1 MTGTLKRVL
10 KAQNRTKPKPHQQIT
25 VQPNEQK
32 RHNNL
37 VKRDE
42 LRDKVAN
49 DVAAYLSSGGK
60 IDRVERSAT
69 GLTHNYR
76 TINTGKS
83 IKLKKAK
90 Q

>member
-1 MTGTLKRVL
+1 MTGKLKRVL

-32 RHNNL
+32 RHKNR
-37 VKRDE
+37 VARDE
-42 LRDKVAN
+42 LRDKVAE

-60 IDRVERSAT
+60 IDKVDRAAT
-69 GLTHNYR
+69 GLKYQYTVTQDGR
-76 TINTGKS
+76 S
-83 IKLKKAK
+83 LKLKKAK